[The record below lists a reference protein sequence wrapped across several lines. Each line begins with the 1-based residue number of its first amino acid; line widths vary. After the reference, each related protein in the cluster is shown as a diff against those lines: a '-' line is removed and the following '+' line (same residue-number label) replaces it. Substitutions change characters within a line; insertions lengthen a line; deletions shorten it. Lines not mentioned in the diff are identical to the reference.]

1 MNRLKIL
8 LQWDSSKFVFVAVSA
23 ILFLL
28 SRTSYLAII
37 LLIALLIFLAKTSK
51 NLLIYSLVL
60 MAILA
65 LRVDLFNQ
73 EFIPDQGQIVEI
85 SDKYIVIENRGR
97 HHLYLDDAFS
107 YELGMILEF
116 RAEKLNIDA
125 QNIPGSF
132 DYQTYL
138 LSKMVKNQLIAKEVK
153 VIDKKFHLSQ
163 IKDYLVKNIENNY
176 DETSSTYLKL
186 FLLGEDDL
194 ASDIKVQARDIGIS
208 HLFAISGMHLS
219 LMIGFIS
226 FILKKLFVSE
236 STYKRVIIIFLIA
249 YNIITNFSISILR
262 ASFLAIS
269 LFVNKTREFTKSDYL
284 SFVLIG
290 FVLYNPYIVFNLA
303 FQLSFLISYSII
315 LGQQFLKSDKS
326 FIQIFKIGLLAN
338 LVSLPIVIELNMKLG
353 VMNLVYNVFFVLFVS
368 YLLLPAAFLII
379 VFPFM
384 NTIFLGMVA
393 FFEEMIAFSQSTNH
407 FLEFNFPFEWQKGL
421 YWLLILLFLIRYR
434 QSMNRYF
441 YALGLLLI
449 VSLFPQYSIFNS
461 TYVRILDVNQ
471 AEAIHIHQGSCDI
484 LIDTGKNDDYDNIV
498 NYFKKLNIK
507 ELDYLVITHYHDDH
521 DGEALDILSNLK
533 VKNLVVGTYN
543 QKYERFNQ
551 IIMNEGEVL
560 SCGTMQLTNLNGY
573 NGDDENNRSL
583 VLWGNIGGD
592 NWLFTGDIE
601 KPVEKIILQKY
612 DLKVDILKVAHHGSI
627 TSSTEEFVT
636 AWEIEY
642 AFISVGKN
650 NYSHPHDEVIRR
662 LINNKIEFFRT
673 DKSGTITIRYF
684 KYLNFG
690 LIEEYLN
697 QEKIKYHLKN

>member
-1 MNRLKIL
+1 MKRLKIL
-8 LQWDSSKFVFVAVSA
+8 LQWDSSKFVFVALSA
-23 ILFLL
+23 ILFPL
-28 SRTSYLAII
+28 SKTSYLAII
-37 LLIALLIFLAKTSK
+37 LLITLMIFLARTSK

-60 MAILA
+60 IGLLA

-73 EFIPDQGQIVEI
+73 DFIPNQGQIVEI
-85 SDKYIVIENRGR
+85 GDKYVVIENRGR

-107 YELGMILEF
+107 YDLGMILEF
-116 RAEKLNIDA
+116 QAEKMNVDA

-138 LSKMVKNQLIAKEVK
+138 LSKMVKNQLITKEVK
-153 VIDKKFHLSQ
+153 VIDQKFYLGQ
-163 IKDYLVKNIENNY
+163 IKEYLVRSIENNY
-176 DETSSTYLKL
+176 DETSATYLKL

-194 ASDIKVQARDIGIS
+194 ATDVKTQARDIGIS

-226 FILKKLFVSE
+226 FILKKLFVTE
-236 STYKRVIIIFLIA
+236 STYKRVIIFFLII

-269 LFVNKTREFTKSDYL
+269 LFVNKNREFTKSDYL

-303 FQLSFLISYSII
+303 FQLSFLISYAII
-315 LGQQFLKSDKS
+315 LGQQFLKSDNS
-326 FIQIFKIGLLAN
+326 LIQIFKIGLLAN

-368 YLLLPAAFLII
+368 YLLLPATFLVI

-384 NTIFLGMVA
+384 SSIFLGMIG
-393 FFEEMIAFSQSTNH
+393 FFEEMIAFTQGANY
-407 FLEFNFPFEWQKGL
+407 FLEFNFPFAWQKGL
-421 YWLLILLFLIRYR
+421 YWLLILIFLGKYR
-434 QSMNRYF
+434 QKIHSYF
-441 YALGLLLI
+441 YILGLLLI

-484 LIDTGKNDDYDNIV
+484 LIDTGKSDDYDNII

-521 DGEALDILSNLK
+521 DGEALDILSDLL
-533 VKNLVVGTYN
+533 VKNLVVGNYN
-543 QKYERFNQ
+543 QKYENFNQ
-551 IIMNEGEVL
+551 TIMNEGEVL
-560 SCGTMQLTNLNGY
+560 SCGRIELTNLNGY
-573 NGDDENNRSL
+573 SGDEENNRSL
-583 VLWGNIGGD
+583 VLWGNVGGD
-592 NWLFTGDIE
+592 TWLFTGDIE
-601 KPVEKIILQKY
+601 KFVEKRILQKY
-612 DLKVDILKVAHHGSI
+612 DLEVDILKVAHHGSI
-627 TSSTEEFVT
+627 TSSTEEFI
-636 AWEIEY
+636 AAYEMKY

-650 NYSHPHDEVIRR
+650 NYSHPHDEVIKR
-662 LINNKIEFFRT
+662 LVKNKITLYRT
-673 DKSGTITIRYF
+673 DKSGSITIRYF
-684 KYLNFG
+684 KYLDFG
-690 LIEEYLN
+690 LIEEYQN

>member
-8 LQWDSSKFVFVAVSA
+8 LQWDSSKFVFVALSA

-28 SRTSYLAII
+28 SKTSYLAII
-37 LLIALLIFLAKTSK
+37 LLITLLIFLGKTSK

-60 MAILA
+60 LGILS
-65 LRVDLFNQ
+65 LRVDSFNQ
-73 EFIPDQGQIVEI
+73 DFIPDQGQIVEI
-85 SDKYIVIENRGR
+85 SDKYVVIENRGR

-116 RAEKLNIDA
+116 KAEKMNIDA

-138 LSKMVKNQLIAKEVK
+138 LSKMVKNQLIAKEVN
-153 VIDKKFHLSQ
+153 VIDKKFYLGQ
-163 IKDYLVKNIENNY
+163 IKDYMVRSIENNY
-176 DETSSTYLKL
+176 DGTSATYLKL

-194 ASDIKVQARDIGIS
+194 ATDIKVQARDIGIS

-226 FILKKLFVSE
+226 FTLKKLFVTE
-236 STYKRVIIIFLIA
+236 STYKRIIIFFLIV

-262 ASFLAIS
+262 ASFLTIS
-269 LFVNKTREFTKSDYL
+269 LFVNKNREFTKSDYL
-284 SFVLIG
+284 SFILIG

-315 LGQQFLKSDKS
+315 LGQQFLKSDKA

-384 NTIFLGMVA
+384 NTIFLGMIA
-393 FFEEMIAFSQSTNH
+393 FFEEMIAFSQAANY

-421 YWLLILLFLIRYR
+421 YWLLILIFFVKYR
-434 QSMNRYF
+434 QKIHSYF
-441 YALGLLLI
+441 YVLGILLV
-449 VSLFPQYSIFNS
+449 VSLFPQYSVFNS

-484 LIDTGKNDDYDNIV
+484 LIDTGKSDDYDNVV

-507 ELDYLVITHYHDDH
+507 DLDYLVITHYHDDH

-533 VKNLVVGTYN
+533 VKNLVVNNYN
-543 QKYERFNQ
+543 QKYQNFNQ
-551 IIMNEGEVL
+551 TIMTEGEVL
-560 SCGTMQLTNLNGY
+560 SCGSVELTNVNGY
-573 NGDDENNRSL
+573 SGNDENNRSL
-583 VLWGNIGGD
+583 VLWGNVGGD

-601 KPVEKIILQKY
+601 KAVEKEILQRY

-627 TSSTEEFVT
+627 TASMEEFI
-636 AWEIEY
+636 AAYEIEY

-662 LINNKIEFFRT
+662 LINNKIELYRT
-673 DKSGTITIRYF
+673 DKSGSITIRYF
-684 KYLNFG
+684 KYFDFG

-697 QEKIKYHLKN
+697 QEKIKYRLKN

>member
-8 LQWDSSKFVFVAVSA
+8 LQWDSSKFVFVALSA

-28 SRTSYLAII
+28 SKTSYLAII
-37 LLIALLIFLAKTSK
+37 LLITLLIFLGKTSK
-51 NLLIYSLVL
+51 NLMIYSLVL
-60 MAILA
+60 LGILA
-65 LRVDLFNQ
+65 IRIDLFDQ
-73 EFIPDQGQIVEI
+73 DFIPDQGQIVEI
-85 SDKYIVIENRGR
+85 NEKYVVIENKGR
-97 HHLYLDDAFS
+97 HHLYLDDAFR

-116 RAEKLNIDA
+116 HAEKMNIDA

-138 LSKMVKNQLIAKEVK
+138 LSKKVKTQLIAKEVN
-153 VIDKKFHLSQ
+153 VIGKKFYLGQ
-163 IKDYLVKNIENNY
+163 IKDYMVRSIENNY
-176 DETSSTYLKL
+176 DETSATYLKL

-194 ASDIKVQARDIGIS
+194 ATDIKVQARDIGIS

-226 FILKKLFVSE
+226 YILKKLFVTE
-236 STYKRVIIIFLIA
+236 STYKRMIIFFLIT

-262 ASFLAIS
+262 ASFLAFS
-269 LFVNKTREFTKSDYL
+269 LFVNKNREFTKSDYL
-284 SFVLIG
+284 SFTLIG

-315 LGQQFLKSDKS
+315 LGQQFLKSDNS

-338 LVSLPIVIELNMKLG
+338 LVSLPIVIELSMKFG
-353 VMNLVYNVFFVLFVS
+353 VMNLIYNVFFVLFVS

-384 NTIFLGMVA
+384 KTIFLGMIK
-393 FFEEMIAFSQSTNH
+393 FFEEMIAFSQGTNY

-421 YWLLILLFLIRYR
+421 YWLLILIFLIKYR
-434 QSMNRYF
+434 QKIQSYF
-441 YALGLLLI
+441 YALSLLLI
-449 VSLFPQYSIFNS
+449 VSIFPQYSIFNS

-484 LIDTGKNDDYDNIV
+484 LIDTGKSDDYDNVV

-507 ELDYLVITHYHDDH
+507 DLDYLVITHYHDDH
-521 DGEALDILSNLK
+521 DGEALDILSDLK
-533 VKNLVVGTYN
+533 VKNLVVNSYN
-543 QKYERFNQ
+543 QKYENFNQ
-551 IIMNEGEVL
+551 RVMTEGEVF
-560 SCGTMQLTNLNGY
+560 SCGNIQLSNVNGY
-573 NGDDENNRSL
+573 SGNDENNRSL
-583 VLWGNIGGD
+583 VLWGNVGGD

-601 KPVEKIILQKY
+601 KAVEKEILQKY
-612 DLKVDILKVAHHGSI
+612 VLEVDILKVAHHGSI
-627 TSSTEEFVT
+627 TSSTEEFI
-636 AWEIEY
+636 AAHEIEY
-642 AFISVGKN
+642 ALISVGKN
-650 NYSHPHDEVIRR
+650 NYSHPHDEVIKR
-662 LINNKIEFFRT
+662 LINNKIELYRT
-673 DKSGTITIRYF
+673 DKSGSITIRYF
-684 KYLNFG
+684 KYLDFG